1 MDSRGARILVIGNAG
16 GGKSVLARKLAARRG
31 LPYRE
36 IDAIVWQ
43 PGWIA
48 APQDEYDAAHA
59 ALIAE
64 ESWVLDGL
72 GWTHSLPERF
82 ARATEIIL
90 VDMPVWMH
98 FWLAAERQFQ
108 WAQGRLDHP
117 VAGIA
122 EMPTTRGMFES
133 LWETHEEMVPE
144 IRRLTDEAERAG
156 KPVTRLG
163 SVEELDAFSAALQS
177 GIA

>member
-1 MDSRGARILVIGNAG
+1 MARILVIGNAG

-36 IDAIVWQ
+36 IDAIVWR
-43 PGWIA
+43 PGWA
-48 APQDEYDAAHA
+48 MTPQAEYDAAHA

-90 VDMPVWMH
+90 VDMPIWMH

-108 WAQGRLDHP
+108 WAQGRLAHP

-122 EMPTTRGMFES
+122 EMPTTRDMFQA
-133 LWETHEEMVPE
+133 LWETDQEMMPE
-144 IRRLTDEAERAG
+144 IRRLAEAAEREG
-156 KPVTRLG
+156 KPVTRIA
-163 SVEELDAFSAALQS
+163 SVEALDAFAASL
-177 GIA
+177 